1 MAIIPMTSGF
11 SLCPKGVQIFRIYKV
26 DYNEEFGKLVVH
38 LVNAQGITHQERYSL
53 MGQGGEINEGA
64 CNAFSFFAKTAL
76 NDFSLEAVD
85 PAMLVDRYI
94 KAEVTH
100 TEMPSNKDP
109 NKTVTFAHL
118 GDKWAADGFDTT
130 PVPKALT
137 LGTESAQATAP
148 ASAPATA
155 TATAAAPTTAGGL
168 DLDALLN

>member
-11 SLCPKGVQIFRIYKV
+11 SLCPKGEHIFRIYKV

-38 LVNAQGITHQERYSL
+38 LVNAQGITIMDRFSL
-53 MGQGGEINEGA
+53 MNADGSANERA

-76 NDFSLEAVD
+76 NNFSIEEVD
-85 PAMLVDRYI
+85 PITLVDHYI

-100 TEMPSNKDP
+100 TETPSNKDP
-109 NKTVTFAHL
+109 NKTVTFANL

-137 LGTESAQATAP
+137 LGKESETPAPSPVVQPVAP
-148 ASAPATA
+148 AQT
-155 TATAAAPTTAGGL
+155 GL
-168 DLDALLN
+168 DLNALLGN

>member
-26 DYNEEFGKLVVH
+26 DYNEDFGKLTIH

-53 MGQGGEINEGA
+53 MGADGSINEKA

-85 PAMLVDRYI
+85 PVMLVDRYI
-94 KAEVTH
+94 KADVTH
-100 TEMPSNKDP
+100 TDQPNRNDP
-109 NKTVTFAHL
+109 TKTITFANL
-118 GDKWAADGFDTT
+118 GDKWVADGFDTT

-137 LGTESAQATAP
+137 LGKENTAP
-148 ASAPATA
+148 APTAPVAQPTAPAT
-155 TATAAAPTTAGGL
+155 TGL
-168 DLDALLN
+168 DLNSLLNG